1 MPKGTPIT
9 NRVRAE
15 MRRLRAERMP
25 LEDIGAVFGVSGRC
39 VLDHTRDMAVK
50 ADRPG
55 RAGRGGKRTAA
66 ENTRLLEAAS
76 AGLSHDE
83 IGDRFRIAPKSVGPT
98 LWRLRRQIQEH
109 RA

>member
-1 MPKGTPIT
+1 MPKGKPVT
-9 NRVRAE
+9 NRMREE

-25 LEDIGAVFGVSGRC
+25 LDDIGALLGVSGRC
-39 VLDHTRDMAVK
+39 VLTYTADMDVQV
-50 ADRPG
+50 DRPG

-66 ENTRLLEAAS
+66 QNARLLAAKQD
-76 AGLSHDE
+76 GLSNEE
-83 IGDRFRIAPKSVGPT
+83 IADRFRLAPKSVGPT